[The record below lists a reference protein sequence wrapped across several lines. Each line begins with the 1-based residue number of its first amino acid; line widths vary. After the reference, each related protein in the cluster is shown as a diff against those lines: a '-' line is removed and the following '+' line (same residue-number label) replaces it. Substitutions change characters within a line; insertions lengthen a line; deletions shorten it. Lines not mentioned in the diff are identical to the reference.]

1 MPQPTPLVQEI
12 NRLMRVDRT
21 ARELANTACKQI
33 GAERIEA
40 WRYGQL
46 GRAHIRVPAQMF
58 VKLLDALEERNERC
72 PNIVYPDREFEEL
85 IGRLRS
91 LPEGRLAELLAEF
104 KAREA
109 A

>member
-12 NRLMRVDRT
+12 NRLMRVDRAARQLAAT
-21 ARELANTACKQI
+21 AAKQI
-33 GAERIEA
+33 GAERVDA
-40 WRYGQL
+40 WRHGQL

-58 VKLLDALEERNERC
+58 VALLDALEERNERC
-72 PNIVYPDREFEEL
+72 PNIIYPDRDLEDL
-85 IGRLRS
+85 TARLRN

-104 KAREA
+104 KTKEA